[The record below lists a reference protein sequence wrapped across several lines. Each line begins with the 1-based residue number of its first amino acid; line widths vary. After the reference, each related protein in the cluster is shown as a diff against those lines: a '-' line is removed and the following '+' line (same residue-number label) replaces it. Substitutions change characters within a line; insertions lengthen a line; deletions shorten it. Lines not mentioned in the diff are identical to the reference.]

1 MGDRKNLVTD
11 TASAILDT
19 AERLVQIRGF
29 NAFSYADVAK
39 ELGITKPAL
48 HYHFAGKAELG
59 KALLVRYTDRFIDV
73 LETIDASGIDAPHKL
88 EAYADLYAQVL
99 AQDRM
104 CLCGMLATDYDTLS
118 DPMRRAVIQ
127 FFDKNE
133 SWLTTVIDQG
143 RREGTLRIEGSS
155 QEVAQMIIGTLEGV
169 MLVARTY
176 HDPERYS
183 RPARRLLN
191 EIIVLPKPA
200 PARDRRREGQQSWE

>member
-1 MGDRKNLVTD
+1 MAVQRGLRKSRETD
-11 TASAILDT
+11 TVSSILDV
-19 AERLVQIRGF
+19 AEHLVQTRGF

-48 HYHFAGKAELG
+48 HYHFPGKAELG
-59 KALLVRYTDRFIDV
+59 EALLARYTARFNLALGAI
-73 LETIDASGIDAPHKL
+73 EAAGTNAAGKL

-118 DPMRRAVIQ
+118 DPMRQAVIA
-127 FFDKNE
+127 FFDQNE
-133 SWLTTVIDQG
+133 SWLAAVIDQG
-143 RREGTLRIEGSS
+143 RTEGTIRVDGPSREL
-155 QEVAQMIIGTLEGV
+155 AQMIIGTLEGA

-183 RPARRLLN
+183 RPARRLLA
-191 EIIVLPKPA
+191 EITTATRP
-200 PARDRRREGQQSWE
+200 